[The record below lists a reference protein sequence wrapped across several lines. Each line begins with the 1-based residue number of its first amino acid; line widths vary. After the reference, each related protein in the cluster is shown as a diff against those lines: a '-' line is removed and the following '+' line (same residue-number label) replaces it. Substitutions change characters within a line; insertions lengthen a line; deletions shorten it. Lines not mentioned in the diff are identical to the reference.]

1 MARRKREIKLKDRF
15 VVLGEGITEQH
26 YLEHLKTLG
35 SYKYIIKP
43 RLFQN
48 IGIEK
53 AEGIIDDLVSGGCNG
68 VVFLTDYDVIVNQGK
83 KAVFEKLTR
92 KYVDINEV
100 LICESMPSIEYWFL
114 LHFRYTT
121 KEFSD
126 CNEVLIE
133 LKKHINDYSKSGQY
147 LKTERWFNKLLE
159 NDGLEKA
166 TTNAEKGLKVYEND
180 SVSTHFPF
188 TKIPRAIEEFDKQIN
203 NR

>member
-1 MARRKREIKLKDRF
+1 MARRKREIEFKDRF
-15 VVLGEGITEQH
+15 VVLGEGITEQY
-26 YLEHLKTLG
+26 YLEHLKKLG
-35 SYKYIIKP
+35 SYKYTIKP

-53 AEGIIDDLVSGGCNG
+53 AEGIIDDLISGECNS

-83 KAVFEKLTR
+83 KAVFDKLVR
-92 KYVDINEV
+92 KYEDIDEV

-121 KEFSD
+121 MEFSD
-126 CNEVLIE
+126 CKEVLGE
-133 LKKHINDYSKSGQY
+133 LKKHINDYSKSGRY
-147 LKTERWFNKLLE
+147 LKSERWFKKLLE
-159 NDGLEKA
+159 NGGLEMA
-166 TTNAEKGLKVYEND
+166 VANAEKGLEVYEND

-188 TKIPRAIEEFDKQIN
+188 TKIQHAIEEFDKQKN

>member
-1 MARRKREIKLKDRF
+1 MARRQNNRRF
-15 VVLGEGITEQH
+15 RFKYAVLGEGITEQY
-26 YLEHLKTLG
+26 YLTYLKKFKG
-35 SYKYIIKP
+35 YRYSVRPI
-43 RLFQN
+43 LFQD

-53 AEGIIDDLVSGGCNG
+53 AEAIIDELVSGECDQITY
-68 VVFLTDYDVIVNQGK
+68 FTDYDTIANQGK
-83 KAVFEKLTR
+83 RAAFDKLVK
-92 KYVDINEV
+92 KYEDNQEV

-121 KEFSD
+121 MEFSD
-126 CNEVLIE
+126 CKEVLVE

-159 NDGLEKA
+159 NDGLGKA

-180 SVSTHFPF
+180 LVSTHFPF